1 MKRIGLTQRVEVVAG
16 YYERRDCLDQ
26 SWINLLLELGY
37 MPIPLPNIKDN
48 NATVPY
54 LQALSLD
61 GVILTGGNDLSWTES
76 PRAAIE
82 RDQFESVLIDYCTAQ
97 KIAILGVCRGMQ
109 MLNVH
114 FGGQLSSLAG
124 HVSKNHEIKMFDGH
138 VFNVNS
144 YHDWGISV
152 ENLAAEFK
160 ILGQSKDGY
169 IEYCKHLKYPITAMM
184 WHPERVNQDAQLG
197 EQIIKETFL

>member
-1 MKRIGLTQRVEVVAG
+1 MKKIGLTQRVELIADYG
-16 YYERRDCLDQ
+16 ERRDCLDQ
-26 SWINLLLELGY
+26 NWIKLLTQLGY
-37 MPIPLPNIKDN
+37 CPVPLPNISKTELIEAYMD
-48 NATVPY
+48 
-54 LQALSLD
+54 ALSLD
-61 GVILTGGNDLSWTES
+61 GIILTGGNDLSWTQS

-82 RDQFESVLIDYCTAQ
+82 RDQFESVVIDYCCTHHLP
-97 KIAILGVCRGMQ
+97 ILGVCRGMQ